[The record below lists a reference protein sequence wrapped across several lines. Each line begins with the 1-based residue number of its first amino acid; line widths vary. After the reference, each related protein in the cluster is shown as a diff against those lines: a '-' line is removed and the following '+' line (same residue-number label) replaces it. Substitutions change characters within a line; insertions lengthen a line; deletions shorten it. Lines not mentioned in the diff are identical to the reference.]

1 MLRLIISNFCLM
13 GFCSFILLLHQFW
26 SISKVKYNIFNPNY
40 LRIYCKSDKWVSK
53 IWWPSCRPQDVYIML
68 AAKISL
74 VAEKSVWIG
83 FWVTQWGDLTWFEN
97 WLFVNEVPWKIMFAI
112 NEGGSEPVSSRSN
125 GYSFHK
131 KGSRVRSWVQSPLCV
146 CTL

>member
-1 MLRLIISNFCLM
+1 MEACILGQGKGKLVANKCTNEEWFDFSLRWARISVNAVDKGIFCCWGLLFQICLM

-97 WLFVNEVPWKIMFAI
+97 WLFVN
-112 NEGGSEPVSSRSN
+112 
-125 GYSFHK
+125 
-131 KGSRVRSWVQSPLCV
+131 
-146 CTL
+146 